1 LTINDTIYRESYFK
15 HSQFFHEEVNADR
28 LGVIGD
34 TVPYSIANDSIVTM
48 ALVLCILASLL
59 MVSRSWRLICYQTKE
74 LFRAPR
80 ENSVELRE
88 TADEMRYQSYFCF
101 QGVILLGILAYS
113 TAVRYLSSEFIFE
126 HYTMLGIFSA
136 IFGAYY
142 IIREGL
148 TLIVHSVFFE
158 KRQRHLDNISRLYF
172 MAVQGAILL
181 PLVLLHVY
189 FQLSVEITLKLTVV
203 ALALPLLLQASKVYN
218 IFFRKN
224 HAVLQFLLYMA
235 CLEAV
240 PLTLLAGTLYFAAN
254 FLIQNI

>member
-1 LTINDTIYRESYFK
+1 MTVNDTIYKESFFK
-15 HSQFFHEEVNADR
+15 ASPFYHEEVPASR
-28 LGVIGD
+28 LGVAGD
-34 TVPYSIANDSIVTM
+34 SVPYSIANDSVVTM
-48 ALVLCILASLL
+48 ALVFCILISMLTIA
-59 MVSRSWRLICYQTKE
+59 RSWRLICYQTKE
-74 LFRAPR
+74 LFRTPR

-88 TADEMRYQSYFCF
+88 TADEMRYQTYFCL

-113 TAVRYLSSEFIFE
+113 TAVNYLGTDYIFG

-136 IFGAYY
+136 IFSAYY
-142 IIREGL
+142 MVREGL

-172 MAVQGAILL
+172 MAVQGALLL

-189 FQLSVEITLKLTVV
+189 FQLNTEVTLKMAFF
-203 ALALPLLLQASKVYN
+203 ALAIPMLLQASKVYN

-224 HAVLQFLLYMA
+224 HAIVQFIMYVA

-240 PLTLLAGTLYFAAN
+240 PLTLLGGTLYFAAN
-254 FLIQNI
+254 YLTQNI